1 MRKGFTLVECAV
13 AGALLAALALVF
25 LQGIGVATRIAEE
38 NARLLAADGV
48 AWDAVWKTF
57 NEDYDSIAVGSNTV
71 WLSESAAP
79 SLYVEGS
86 KAELT
91 IVVESFSMGTK
102 VDGKWKSYPMK
113 SITANVTWGPQGNRK
128 SLQNYHTN
136 FVYRS
141 ELGRVKK

>member
-13 AGALLAALALVF
+13 AGALLATLALVF

-57 NEDYDSIAVGSNTV
+57 NEDYDSIAIGSNTV

-86 KAELT
+86 KAELM

-102 VDGKWKSYPMK
+102 VDGDWKFFPMK
-113 SITANVTWGPQGNRK
+113 SISANVTWGPQGSRK
-128 SLQNYHTN
+128 SLSDYHDV

-141 ELGRVKK
+141 DVRRGK

>member
-38 NARLLAADGV
+38 NARLLAADSV

-79 SLYVEGS
+79 QLYVEGS
-86 KAELT
+86 KAQLT
-91 IVVESFSMGTK
+91 IVVTNFTMGTK
-102 VDGKWKSYPMK
+102 VGGEWKYSPMK
-113 SITANVTWGPQGNRK
+113 SIEADVAWGVKGNRK
-128 SLQNYHTN
+128 SLSNFHRV

-141 ELGRVKK
+141 DLGRVKK

>member
-1 MRKGFTLVECAV
+1 MRKGFTLVECV
-13 AGALLAALALVF
+13 LAGALLSLLSIALLKGVA
-25 LQGIGVATRIAEE
+25 VATRIAEE
-38 NARLLAADGV
+38 NAQLLAADGV

-79 SLYVEGS
+79 SLYIEGS
-86 KAELT
+86 KAQLT
-91 IVVESFSMGTK
+91 IVVTNFTMGTK

>member
-141 ELGRVKK
+141 DVRRSR

>member
-57 NEDYDSIAVGSNTV
+57 NEDYDSIAIGSNTV

-79 SLYVEGS
+79 QLYVEGYQ
-86 KAELT
+86 AELT
-91 IVVESFSMGTK
+91 VVVTNFNMGTK
-102 VDGKWKSYPMK
+102 VGGEWKYSPMK
-113 SITANVTWGPQGNRK
+113 SIEADVAWG
-128 SLQNYHTN
+128 
-136 FVYRS
+136 V
-141 ELGRVKK
+141 